1 MKLMMKEVKIIH
13 DEEELEDHR
22 KLTDT
27 GLKDGG
33 RIEIN

>member
-22 KLTDT
+22 KLTES
-27 GLKDGG
+27 GLIDGEK
-33 RIEIN
+33 IEIN